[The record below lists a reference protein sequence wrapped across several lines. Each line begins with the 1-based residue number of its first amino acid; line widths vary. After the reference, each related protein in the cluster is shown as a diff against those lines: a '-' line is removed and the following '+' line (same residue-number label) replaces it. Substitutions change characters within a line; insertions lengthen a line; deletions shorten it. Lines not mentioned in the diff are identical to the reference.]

1 MRNKLSIASMVLG
14 TLLIAGALLL
24 FLHNQNESD
33 QAAQSSASTL
43 VRLVEHM
50 ETIPPTEPTP
60 VMQIPEALLTQEDT
74 QMDEVYVDE
83 LPCIGYL
90 TIPKLELVLPILST
104 WDYDLLQIAPC
115 RYYGSV
121 AGNDLVLMAHNYQY
135 HFGNI
140 SSLAAD
146 DRLFFTDV
154 NGITIEYTLVAQDVL
169 SPYAVEEMTS
179 GDFDLT
185 LFTCTYGGQNRI
197 TVYCDRV

>member
-24 FLHNQNESD
+24 FLHNQNESA
-33 QAAQSSASTL
+33 QAAKNSSSTL

-50 ETIPPTEPTP
+50 ESTTPTEPTP
-60 VMQIPEALLTQEDT
+60 VIQIPEALLTQEDT

-104 WDYDLLQIAPC
+104 WDYDLLQVAPC

-121 AGNDLVLMAHNYQY
+121 TGNDLVLMAHNYQY

-140 SSLAAD
+140 SSLAVD

-154 NGITIEYTLVAQDVL
+154 NGITVEYKVMAQDVL
-169 SPYAVEEMTS
+169 SPYAVDEMIS

-185 LFTCTYGGQNRI
+185 LFTCTYGGQSRI

>member
-1 MRNKLSIASMVLG
+1 MVLG

-140 SSLAAD
+140 SSLATD

-154 NGITIEYTLVAQDVL
+154 NGITIEYTVVAQDVL

>member
-1 MRNKLSIASMVLG
+1 MVLG

-60 VMQIPEALLTQEDT
+60 VMQIREALLTQEDT

-121 AGNDLVLMAHNYQY
+121 A
-135 HFGNI
+135 
-140 SSLAAD
+140 
-146 DRLFFTDV
+146 
-154 NGITIEYTLVAQDVL
+154 
-169 SPYAVEEMTS
+169 
-179 GDFDLT
+179 
-185 LFTCTYGGQNRI
+185 
-197 TVYCDRV
+197 

>member
-14 TLLIAGALLL
+14 SLLIAGALLL

-50 ETIPPTEPTP
+50 ETTTPTEPTP
-60 VMQIPEALLTQEDT
+60 VIQIPEALLTQEDT

-104 WDYDLLQIAPC
+104 WDYNMLQVAPC

-121 AGNDLVLMAHNYQY
+121 TGNDLVLMAHNFQC

-154 NGITIEYTLVAQDVL
+154 NGITVEYKVVAQDVL
-169 SPYAVEEMTS
+169 SPYAVEEMIS

-185 LFTCTYGGQNRI
+185 LFTCTYGGHSRV

>member
-1 MRNKLSIASMVLG
+1 MRNKLGINCMLLG
-14 TLLIAGALLL
+14 CLLILGAVLL
-24 FLHNQNESD
+24 FLHNQNEVE
-33 QAAQSSASTL
+33 QATQSSAATL

-50 ETIPPTEPTP
+50 ETTTPTEPIP
-60 VMQIPEALLTQEDT
+60 VVQIPETLLTQEDT
-74 QMDEVYVDE
+74 QMDEIYVDE

-104 WDYDLLQIAPC
+104 WDYDMLQVAPC

-121 AGNDLVLMAHNYQY
+121 PGNNMVLMAHNYQS

-140 SSLAAD
+140 SSLAVD

-154 NGITIEYTLVAQDVL
+154 NGITVEYKVMAQDVL
-169 SPYAVEEMTS
+169 SPYAVDEMIS

-185 LFTCTYGGQNRI
+185 LFTCTYGGQSRI

>member
-1 MRNKLSIASMVLG
+1 MRNKLGINCMLLG
-14 TLLIAGALLL
+14 CLLILGAVLL
-24 FLHNQNESD
+24 FLHNQNEVE
-33 QAAQSSASTL
+33 QATQSSAATL

-50 ETIPPTEPTP
+50 ETTTPTEPIP
-60 VMQIPEALLTQEDT
+60 VVQIPETLLTQEDT
-74 QMDEVYVDE
+74 QMDEIYVDE

-104 WDYDLLQIAPC
+104 WDYDMLQVAPC

-121 AGNDLVLMAHNYQY
+121 PGNNMVLMAHNYQS

-140 SSLAAD
+140 SSLAVD

-154 NGITIEYTLVAQDVL
+154 NGITVEYKVMAQDVL
-169 SPYAVEEMTS
+169 SPYAVDEMIS

>member
-1 MRNKLSIASMVLG
+1 MLLG
-14 TLLIAGALLL
+14 ILLIAGALLL
-24 FLHNQNESD
+24 FLHNNTEAD
-33 QAAQSSASTL
+33 QARQSSAATL
-43 VRLVEHM
+43 VQLVEHM
-50 ETIPPTEPTP
+50 ESTTPTEPTP
-60 VMQIPEALLTQEDT
+60 VIQIPEALLTQEDT
-74 QMDEVYVDE
+74 QMTEVYVNE

-104 WDYDLLQIAPC
+104 WDYDMLQIAPC

-121 AGNDLVLMAHNYQY
+121 AGNDLVLMAHNFQS

-140 SSLAAD
+140 SSLAVD

-154 NGITIEYTLVAQDVL
+154 NGITVEYKVVAQDVL
-169 SPYAVEEMTS
+169 SPYAVEEMIS

-185 LFTCTYGGQNRI
+185 LFTCTYGGQSRV

>member
-1 MRNKLSIASMVLG
+1 MLLG

-24 FLHNQNESD
+24 FLRNNTEAD
-33 QAAQSSASTL
+33 QASKSSASTL
-43 VRLVEHM
+43 DKLVEQM
-50 ETIPPTEPTP
+50 EATTPSEPTP
-60 VMQIPEALLTQEDT
+60 VIQIPEVLLTQEDT

-104 WDYDLLQIAPC
+104 WDYDMLQVAPC

-121 AGNDLVLMAHNYQY
+121 TGNDLVLMAHNYQS

-140 SSLAAD
+140 SMLETD

-154 NGITIEYTLVAQDVL
+154 NGITIEYSVLAQDVL
-169 SPYAVEEMTS
+169 SPFAVEEMIS

-185 LFTCTYGGQNRI
+185 LFTCTYGGQSRVTI
-197 TVYCDRV
+197 YCDRV

>member
-140 SSLAAD
+140 SSLATD

-154 NGITIEYTLVAQDVL
+154 NGITIEYTVVAQDVL

>member
-1 MRNKLSIASMVLG
+1 MLLG

-24 FLHNQNESD
+24 FLRNNTEAD
-33 QAAQSSASTL
+33 QASKSSASTL
-43 VRLVEHM
+43 GKLVEQM
-50 ETIPPTEPTP
+50 EATTPSEPTP
-60 VMQIPEALLTQEDT
+60 VIQIPEVLLTQEDT

-104 WDYDLLQIAPC
+104 WDYDMLQVAPC

-121 AGNDLVLMAHNYQY
+121 TGNDLVLMAHNYQS

-140 SSLAAD
+140 SMLETD

-154 NGITIEYTLVAQDVL
+154 NGITIEYSVIAQDVL
-169 SPYAVEEMTS
+169 SPFSVEEMIS

-185 LFTCTYGGQNRI
+185 LFTCTYGGQSRVTI
-197 TVYCDRV
+197 YCDRV